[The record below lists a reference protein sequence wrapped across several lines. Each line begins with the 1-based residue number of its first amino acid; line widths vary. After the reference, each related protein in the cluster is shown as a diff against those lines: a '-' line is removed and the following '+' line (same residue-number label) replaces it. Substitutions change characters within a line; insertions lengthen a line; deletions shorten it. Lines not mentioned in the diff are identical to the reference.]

1 MKRRGESAA
10 HRGLKRA
17 ALVWAQQQGFT
28 ACGYEVRVPRS
39 NYRADVAAYRPAPI
53 PGGQG
58 DELGVTAIFECKQS
72 RPDYLSDARP
82 VEETL
87 SRLDDC
93 RARMVELE
101 RLLGVHHPNLRRG
114 ETLFPEFDSHEF
126 DGLQHDG
133 YQRLVRDVAMLE
145 SRLFGKTK
153 FDKMVRWRSANVLYA
168 VVGPGVMSEREVP
181 RSWGLLQADDPLDPE
196 CVLELVRQPKFLEA
210 EAGQRLALLQSLARC
225 GTSALN
231 RAEGIDHEAL
241 WEARRR
247 VVR

>member
-1 MKRRGESAA
+1 MSKRGGESAA

-17 ALVWAQQQGFT
+17 ALVWAQQQGFS
-28 ACGYEVRVPRS
+28 ACAYEVRVPKS
-39 NYRADVAAYRPAPI
+39 NYRADVAAYRPA
-53 PGGQG
+53 GEQG
-58 DELGVTAIFECKQS
+58 HGDLGVTAIFECKQS
-72 RPDYLSDARP
+72 RPDFLSDARP
-82 VEETL
+82 IEETL
-87 SRLDDC
+87 ARLEDC
-93 RARMVELE
+93 RHRMGELE

-133 YQRLVRDVAMLE
+133 YQKLVAEVSMLE
-145 SRLFGKTK
+145 SRLYGKTK
-153 FDKMVRWRSANVLYA
+153 FDKMVKWRCANALYA

-181 RSWGLLQADDPLDPE
+181 RSWGLLRSDDPLDPG
-196 CVLELVRQPKFLEA
+196 CPLELLSQPKFLDVDE
-210 EAGQRLALLQSLARC
+210 GQRLDLLQRLARA

-231 RAEGIDHEAL
+231 REEGVDHESL